1 MISFI
6 RRFITNPIGA
16 AVALGFVALM
26 GLLFVLSDNAGSL
39 GGAGGAAKGDVA
51 VTVGK
56 TKITIAELRAA
67 AQRDVDQY
75 RQQNPQLDMAG
86 FVAGGGFEATVE
98 RMIDSAAFRAYA
110 KQQGMVISKKSI
122 DGIIAS
128 QPSLAGI
135 DGKFDPKKYEAALQQ
150 IGQTDAQVRE
160 DVTDQIVTRHLIVPT
175 VRAAQVPEQLALPYS
190 SLLLEQRRGVI
201 GFIPTQAVPAGAAPT
216 DAELTSY
223 YTRNVARYRVPERRI
238 LRYALVN
245 PATVAAQITPTEAE
259 IAAAYKAQSAKY
271 APADLRTIV
280 QVVVADQAAA
290 TALAAKV
297 RGGTPIEAA
306 ARAAGLEP
314 VTATDVQK
322 DAYVKQSSVELANAA
337 FAGKVGDV
345 VGPLRGPLGFVVL
358 KVEKQRTQAAKT
370 LAEATPELKAALL
383 TQKTGTVLS
392 TLRASF
398 DDSLARDHFDGI
410 VAKNKLAA
418 LRTPALLATGAD
430 PDAPTTQP
438 DPALAQIVAA
448 GFAAQAGDEAQ
459 TIPLGTDGSFALAQL
474 DKIIAA
480 APRPLAQIREIVARD
495 FIIDRSQRAARQLA
509 ATVVAAANK
518 GTPLPQALGATGL
531 KLPAAR
537 PIAGPRAQLLSNP
550 RAVPPPLAMLFAMAQ
565 GTTKMLEAPE
575 KAGFYIIH
583 LDTIV
588 PGDARG
594 NKTVIAGT
602 RADIGKVIGR
612 EYAAEFGKAVQN
624 AIGVT
629 RNAAAIAKLKADLLG
644 GASATD
650 QP

>member
-16 AVALGFVALM
+16 AIALGFVALM
-26 GLLFVLSDNAGSL
+26 GLIFVLSDRAGLS
-39 GGAGGAAKGDVA
+39 GSGSRAAQGDVA
-51 VTVGK
+51 VTVGNK
-56 TKITIAELRAA
+56 TITVAELRAA

-110 KQQGMVISKKSI
+110 KQQGMIISKKSV

-128 QPSLAGI
+128 QPGLAGI

-150 IGQTDAQVRE
+150 IGSTDAQVR
-160 DVTDQIVTRHLIVPT
+160 DDLTDQIVTRHLIIPT
-175 VRAAQVPEQLALPYS
+175 VGATQVPVQLALPYS

-201 GFIPTQAVPAGAAPT
+201 GFIPTQAVPAGPAPT
-216 DAELTSY
+216 DAELTIY
-223 YTRNVARYRVPERRI
+223 YARNVSRYRVPERRI

-280 QVVVADQAAA
+280 QVVLADQAAA

-297 RGGTPIEAA
+297 RSGTPIEAA

-314 VTATDVQK
+314 ITATDVQK
-322 DAYVKQSSVELANAA
+322 AAYVTQSSVEIANAA

-345 VGPLRGPLGFVVL
+345 VGPLRAPLGFVVL
-358 KVEKQRTQAAKT
+358 KIEKQRTQAAKT

-383 TQKTGTVLS
+383 TQKTGTVLGK
-392 TLRASF
+392 LRASF
-398 DDSLARDHFDGI
+398 DDALARDHFDGL
-410 VAKNKLAA
+410 VAKNKLTA
-418 LRTPALLATGAD
+418 LRTPALLANGVD
-430 PDAPTTQP
+430 PDAPTAKP

-474 DKIIAA
+474 DKIVAA
-480 APRPLAQIREIVARD
+480 APRPLAQIRDIVARD
-495 FIIDRSQRAARQLA
+495 FTIERSQRAARQVA
-509 ATVVAAANK
+509 ATVVAAASK
-518 GTPLPQALGATGL
+518 GTPLAQALGATGL
-531 KLPAAR
+531 KLPPLR
-537 PIAGPRAQLLSNP
+537 PIAGPRAQLLANP
-550 RAVPPPLAMLFAMAQ
+550 RAVPPPLALLFAMAQ
-565 GTTKMLEAPE
+565 NTTKLLEAPE
-575 KAGFYIIH
+575 NAGFFIIH

-594 NKTVIAGT
+594 NGKVIAGT
-602 RADIGKVIGR
+602 RSDIGKVIGR
-612 EYAAEFGKAVQN
+612 EYAAQFGKAVQR
-624 AIGVT
+624 AVGVK

>member
-16 AVALGFVALM
+16 AIALGFVALM
-26 GLLFVLSDNAGSL
+26 GLIFVLSDRAGLS
-39 GGAGGAAKGDVA
+39 GSGSSAAQGDVA
-51 VTVGK
+51 VTVGNK
-56 TKITIAELRAA
+56 TITVAELRAA

-110 KQQGMVISKKSI
+110 KQQGMIISKKSV

-150 IGQTDAQVRE
+150 IGSTDAQVRE
-160 DVTDQIVTRHLIVPT
+160 DLTDQIVTRHLVIPT
-175 VRAAQVPEQLALPYS
+175 VGATQVPVQLALPYS

-201 GFIPTQAVPAGAAPT
+201 GFIPTQAVPAGPAPT
-216 DAELTSY
+216 DAELTPY
-223 YTRNVARYRVPERRI
+223 YTRNVSRYRVPERRI
-238 LRYALVN
+238 LCFALVN
-245 PATVAAQITPTEAE
+245 PATVAAQVTPTETE

-280 QVVVADQAAA
+280 QVVLADQTAA

-297 RGGTPIEAA
+297 RSGTPITAA

-314 VTATDVQK
+314 ITATDVQK
-322 DAYVKQSSVELANAA
+322 AAYVSQSSVEIANAA

-345 VGPLRGPLGFVVL
+345 VGPLRAPLGFVVL
-358 KVEKQRTQAAKT
+358 KIEKQRTQAAKT
-370 LAEATPELKAALL
+370 LAEATPELNAALI
-383 TQKTGTVLS
+383 TQKTGTVLG

-398 DDSLARDHFDGI
+398 DDALARDHFDGL
-410 VAKNKLAA
+410 VAKNKLTA
-418 LRTPALLATGAD
+418 LRTPALLANGVD
-430 PDAPTTQP
+430 PDAPTAKP
-438 DPALAQIVAA
+438 DPALPQIIAA

-474 DKIIAA
+474 DKIVPA
-480 APRPLAQIREIVARD
+480 APRPLAQIRDIVARD
-495 FIIDRSQRAARQLA
+495 FTIERSQRAARQVA
-509 ATVVAAANK
+509 ATVVAAASK
-518 GTPLPQALGATGL
+518 GTPLAQALGATGL
-531 KLPAAR
+531 KLPPLR
-537 PIAGPRAQLLSNP
+537 PIAGPRAQLLANP
-550 RAVPPPLAMLFAMAQ
+550 RAVPPPLALLFAMAQ
-565 GTTKMLEAPE
+565 NTTKLLEAPE
-575 KAGFYIIH
+575 NAGFFVIH

-594 NKTVIAGT
+594 NGKVIAGT
-602 RADIGKVIGR
+602 RSDIGKVIGR
-612 EYAAEFGKAVQN
+612 EYAAQFGKAVQR
-624 AIGVT
+624 AVGVK

>member
-16 AVALGFVALM
+16 TVALGFVALM
-26 GLLFVLSDNAGSL
+26 GLIFVLSDRAGLS
-39 GGAGGAAKGDVA
+39 GSGSSAARGDVA
-51 VTVGK
+51 VTVGNK
-56 TKITIAELRAA
+56 TITVAELRAA

-110 KQQGMVISKKSI
+110 KQQGMIVSKKSV

-150 IGQTDAQVRE
+150 IGSSDAQVRE
-160 DVTDQIVTRHLIVPT
+160 DLTDQIVTRHLVIPT
-175 VRAAQVPEQLALPYS
+175 VGATQVPVQLALPYS
-190 SLLLEQRRGVI
+190 SLLLEQRRGLI
-201 GFIPTQAVPAGAAPT
+201 GFIPTQAVPAGPAPT
-216 DAELTSY
+216 DAELTTY
-223 YTRNVARYRVPERRI
+223 YTRNVSRYRVPERRI

-245 PATVAAQITPTEAE
+245 PATVAAQVTPTEAE

-280 QVVVADQAAA
+280 QVVLADQAAA

-297 RGGTPIEAA
+297 RSGTPIEAA

-314 VTATDVQK
+314 ITASDVQK
-322 DAYVKQSSVELANAA
+322 AAYGTQSSVEIANAA

-345 VGPLRGPLGFVVL
+345 VGPLRAPLGFVVL
-358 KVEKQRTQAAKT
+358 KIEKQRTQAAKT
-370 LAEATPELKAALL
+370 LAEATPELKAAVL
-383 TQKTGTVLS
+383 TQKTGTVLG
-392 TLRASF
+392 TLRARF
-398 DDSLARDHFDGI
+398 DDALARDHFDGL
-410 VAKNKLAA
+410 VAKNKLTA
-418 LRTPALLATGAD
+418 LRTPALLANGAD
-430 PDAPTTQP
+430 PDAPTAKP
-438 DPALAQIVAA
+438 DSALAQIVAA

-474 DKIIAA
+474 DKIVAA
-480 APRPLAQIREIVARD
+480 APRPLAQIRDIVARD
-495 FIIDRSQRAARQLA
+495 FTIERSQRAARQVA
-509 ATVVAAANK
+509 ATVVAAASK
-518 GTPLPQALGATGL
+518 GTPLAQALGATGL
-531 KLPAAR
+531 KLPPLR
-537 PIAGPRAQLLSNP
+537 PIAGPRAQLLANP
-550 RAVPPPLAMLFAMAQ
+550 RAVLPPLALLFAMAQ
-565 GTTKMLEAPE
+565 NTTKLLEAPE
-575 KAGFYIIH
+575 NAGFFVIH

-594 NKTVIAGT
+594 KPQVIAGT
-602 RADIGKVIGR
+602 RSDIGKMIGR
-612 EYAAEFGKAVQN
+612 EYAAQFGKAVQR
-624 AIGVT
+624 AIGVK

>member
-26 GLLFVLSDNAGSL
+26 GLLFVLGDNAATST
-39 GGAGGAAKGDVA
+39 GASGAAKGDVA

-56 TKITIAELRAA
+56 TKITVAELRAA

-86 FVAGGGFEATVE
+86 FVAGGGFEATLE

-110 KQQGMVISKKSI
+110 AQQGMVVSKKSV

-128 QPSLAGI
+128 QPGLAGI

-150 IGQTDAQVRE
+150 MGSTDAQVRE
-160 DVTDQIVTRHLIVPT
+160 DLTDQIVTRALVIPT
-175 VRAAQVPEQLALPYS
+175 VGAAQVPAQLALPYS

-201 GFIPTQAVPAGAAPT
+201 GFIPTQAVPAGPAPT
-216 DAELTSY
+216 DAELTTY

-238 LRYALVN
+238 LRYALIN
-245 PATVAAQITPTEAE
+245 PATVAAQVTPTEAE
-259 IAAAYKAQSAKY
+259 IATAYKAQSAKY
-271 APADLRTIV
+271 AAADLRTIV

-290 TALAAKV
+290 AALATKV
-297 RGGTPIEAA
+297 RGGTPIAAA

-322 DAYVKQSSVELANAA
+322 DAYVKQSSVEVANAA

-345 VGPLRGPLGFVVL
+345 VGPLRGPLGFIVL
-358 KVEKQRTQAAKT
+358 KIEQQRTQAAKT
-370 LAEATPELKAALL
+370 LAAATPELKADLL
-383 TQKTGTVLS
+383 KQKTTTVLS

-398 DDSLARDHFDGI
+398 DDALAKDHFDGL
-410 VAKNKLAA
+410 VAKNKLTAQ
-418 LRTPALLATGAD
+418 RTPALLANGAD
-430 PDAPTTQP
+430 PDAPTANP
-438 DPALAQIVAA
+438 DPALTPIVAA

-474 DKIIAA
+474 EKIVPA
-480 APRPLAQIREIVARD
+480 APRPLAQIRDLVARD
-495 FIIDRSQRAARQLA
+495 FGTDRAQRAARQFA

-518 GTPLPQALGATGL
+518 GTPLAQALASTGL
-531 KLPAAR
+531 KLPATR
-537 PIAGPRAQLLSNP
+537 PIAGPRAQLLANP
-550 RAVPPPLAMLFAMAQ
+550 RAVPPPLALLFAMAQ
-565 GTTKMLEAPE
+565 GTTKLLEAPD

-594 NKTVIAGT
+594 NAKVIAGT
-602 RADIGKVIGR
+602 RGDISKVIGR
-612 EYAAEFGKAVQN
+612 EYAAQFGKAVQR
-624 AIGVT
+624 AIGVE

>member
-26 GLLFVLSDNAGSL
+26 GLIFVLSDKASFSGS
-39 GGAGGAAKGDVA
+39 GAAAKGDVA

-56 TKITIAELRAA
+56 TKITVADVQAA
-67 AQRDVDQY
+67 ARRDVDQY

-86 FVAGGGFEATVE
+86 YIAGGGLEATLN
-98 RMIDSAAFRAYA
+98 RLIDSAAFRAYA
-110 KQQGMVISKKSI
+110 AQQGMVVSKKSV

-135 DGKFDPKKYEAALQQ
+135 DGKFDPKKYEMALQQ
-150 IGQTDAQVRE
+150 IGSTDAQVRE
-160 DVTDQIVTRHLIVPT
+160 DLTDQIITRHLIIPT
-175 VRAAQVPEQLALPYS
+175 VGAAQVPAQLALPYA
-190 SLLLEQRRGVI
+190 SLLLEERRGVI
-201 GFIPTQAVPAGAAPT
+201 GFIPTQAVPVGPAPT
-216 DAELTSY
+216 DAELTTY

-245 PATVAAQITPTEAE
+245 PTTVAAQVTPTEAE

-271 APADLRTIV
+271 APADLRTII

-290 TALAAKV
+290 NALVTKV
-297 RGGTPIEAA
+297 RGGTPIAAA

-314 VTATDVQK
+314 ITATDVQK
-322 DAYVKQSSVELANAA
+322 DAYAKQSSADVANAA

-358 KVEKQRTQAAKT
+358 KIEKQRTQAAKT
-370 LAEATPELKAALL
+370 LAEATSELKAEL
-383 TQKTGTVLS
+383 TKQKTGTVLGKM
-392 TLRASF
+392 RASF
-398 DDSLARDHFDGI
+398 DDALAKDHFDGL
-410 VAKNKLAA
+410 VAKNKLTAQ
-418 LRTPALLATGAD
+418 RTPALLASGVD
-430 PDAPTTQP
+430 PDAPTAKP
-438 DPALAQIVAA
+438 DPALTQILAA
-448 GFAAQAGDEAQ
+448 GFAAQVGDDAQ
-459 TIPLGTDGSFALAQL
+459 TVPLDADGSFALVQL
-474 DKIIAA
+474 DKVVPA
-480 APRPLAQIREIVARD
+480 APRPLAQIRDVVTRD
-495 FIIDRSQRAARQLA
+495 FTTDRAQRAARQVA
-509 ATVVAAANK
+509 ATVVATANK
-518 GTPLPQALGATGL
+518 GTPIAQALSATGL
-531 KLPAAR
+531 KLPATR
-537 PIAGPRAQLLSNP
+537 PIAGPRAQLLANP
-550 RAVPPPLAMLFAMAQ
+550 RAVPPPLALLFAMAQ
-565 GTTKMLEAPE
+565 NTTKLLEAPD

-594 NKTVIAGT
+594 KPQVIAGT
-602 RADIGKVIGR
+602 RGDISKVVGR
-612 EYAAEFGKAVQN
+612 EYAAQFGKAVQN
-624 AIGVT
+624 AIGVQ

>member
-16 AVALGFVALM
+16 AIALGFVALM
-26 GLLFVLSDNAGSL
+26 GLIFVLSDRAGLS
-39 GGAGGAAKGDVA
+39 GSGSSAAQGDVA
-51 VTVGK
+51 VTVGNK
-56 TKITIAELRAA
+56 TITVAELRAA

-110 KQQGMVISKKSI
+110 KQQGMIISKKSV

-128 QPSLAGI
+128 QPGLAGI

-150 IGQTDAQVRE
+150 IGSTDAQVR
-160 DVTDQIVTRHLIVPT
+160 DDLTDQIVTRHLIIPT
-175 VRAAQVPEQLALPYS
+175 VGATQVPVQLALPYS

-201 GFIPTQAVPAGAAPT
+201 GFIPTQAVPAGPAPT
-216 DAELTSY
+216 DAELTIY
-223 YTRNVARYRVPERRI
+223 YARNVSRYRVPERRI

-280 QVVVADQAAA
+280 QVVLADQAAA

-297 RGGTPIEAA
+297 RSGTPIEAA

-314 VTATDVQK
+314 ITATDVQK
-322 DAYVKQSSVELANAA
+322 AAYVTQSSVEIANAA

-345 VGPLRGPLGFVVL
+345 VGPLRAPLGFVVL
-358 KVEKQRTQAAKT
+358 KIEKQRTQAAKT

-383 TQKTGTVLS
+383 TQKTGTVLGK
-392 TLRASF
+392 LRASF
-398 DDSLARDHFDGI
+398 DDALARDHFDGL
-410 VAKNKLAA
+410 VAKNKLTA
-418 LRTPALLATGAD
+418 LRTPALLANGVD
-430 PDAPTTQP
+430 PDAPTAKP

-474 DKIIAA
+474 DKIVAA
-480 APRPLAQIREIVARD
+480 APRPLAQIRDIVARD
-495 FIIDRSQRAARQLA
+495 FTIERSQRAARQVA
-509 ATVVAAANK
+509 ATVVAAASK
-518 GTPLPQALGATGL
+518 GTPLAQALGATGL
-531 KLPAAR
+531 KLPPLR
-537 PIAGPRAQLLSNP
+537 PIAGPRAQLLANP
-550 RAVPPPLAMLFAMAQ
+550 RAVPPPLALLFAMAQ
-565 GTTKMLEAPE
+565 NTTKLLEAPE
-575 KAGFYIIH
+575 NAGFFIIH

-594 NKTVIAGT
+594 NGKVIAGT
-602 RADIGKVIGR
+602 RSDIGKVIGR
-612 EYAAEFGKAVQN
+612 EYAAQFGKAVQR
-624 AIGVT
+624 AVGVK

>member
-16 AVALGFVALM
+16 AIALGFVALM
-26 GLLFVLSDNAGSL
+26 GLIFVLSDRAGLS
-39 GGAGGAAKGDVA
+39 GSGSSAAQGDVA
-51 VTVGK
+51 VTVGNK
-56 TKITIAELRAA
+56 TITVAELRAA

-110 KQQGMVISKKSI
+110 KQQGMIISKKSV

-128 QPSLAGI
+128 QPGLAGI

-150 IGQTDAQVRE
+150 IGSTDAQVR
-160 DVTDQIVTRHLIVPT
+160 DDLTDQIVTRHLIIPT
-175 VRAAQVPEQLALPYS
+175 VGATQVPVQLALPYS

-201 GFIPTQAVPAGAAPT
+201 GFIPTQAVPAGPTPT
-216 DAELTSY
+216 DAELTIY
-223 YTRNVARYRVPERRI
+223 YTRNVSRYRVPERRI

-245 PATVAAQITPTEAE
+245 PATVAAQVAPSDAE

-280 QVVVADQAAA
+280 QVVLADQAAA

-297 RGGTPIEAA
+297 RSGTPIAAA

-314 VTATDVQK
+314 ITATDVQK
-322 DAYVKQSSVELANAA
+322 AAYVTQSSVEIANAA

-345 VGPLRGPLGFVVL
+345 VGPLRAPLGFVVL
-358 KVEKQRTQAAKT
+358 KIEKQRTQAAKT

-383 TQKTGTVLS
+383 TQKTGTVLGK
-392 TLRASF
+392 LRASF
-398 DDSLARDHFDGI
+398 DDALARDHFDGL
-410 VAKNKLAA
+410 VAKNKLTA
-418 LRTPALLATGAD
+418 LRTPALLANGVD
-430 PDAPTTQP
+430 PDAPTAKP

-448 GFAAQAGDEAQ
+448 GFAAGAGDEAQ

-474 DKIIAA
+474 DKIVAA

-495 FIIDRSQRAARQLA
+495 FTIERSQRAARQVA
-509 ATVVAAANK
+509 ATVVAAASK
-518 GTPLPQALGATGL
+518 GTPLAQALGATGL
-531 KLPAAR
+531 KLPPLR
-537 PIAGPRAQLLSNP
+537 PIAGPRAQLLANP
-550 RAVPPPLAMLFAMAQ
+550 RAVPPPLALLFAMAQ
-565 GTTKMLEAPE
+565 NTTKLLEAPE
-575 KAGFYIIH
+575 NAGFFIIH

-594 NKTVIAGT
+594 NGKVIAGT
-602 RADIGKVIGR
+602 RSDIGKVIGR
-612 EYAAEFGKAVQN
+612 EYAAQFGKAVQR
-624 AIGVT
+624 AVGVK

>member
-16 AVALGFVALM
+16 AIALGFVALM
-26 GLLFVLSDNAGSL
+26 GLIFVLSDRAGLS
-39 GGAGGAAKGDVA
+39 GSGSSAAQGDVA
-51 VTVGK
+51 VTVGNK
-56 TKITIAELRAA
+56 TITVAELRAA

-110 KQQGMVISKKSI
+110 KQQGMIISKKSV

-128 QPSLAGI
+128 QPGLAGI

-150 IGQTDAQVRE
+150 IGSTDAQVR
-160 DVTDQIVTRHLIVPT
+160 DDLTDQIVTRHLIIPT
-175 VRAAQVPEQLALPYS
+175 VGATQVPVQLALPYS

-201 GFIPTQAVPAGAAPT
+201 GFIPTQAVPAGPAPT
-216 DAELTSY
+216 DAELTIY
-223 YTRNVARYRVPERRI
+223 YTRNVSRYRVPERRI

-245 PATVAAQITPTEAE
+245 PATVAAQVAPSDAE
-259 IAAAYKAQSAKY
+259 IAAEYEAQSAKY

-280 QVVVADQAAA
+280 QVVLADQAAA

-297 RGGTPIEAA
+297 RSGTPIVAA

-314 VTATDVQK
+314 ITSTDVQK
-322 DAYVKQSSVELANAA
+322 AAYVTQSSVEIADAA

-345 VGPLRGPLGFVVL
+345 VGPLRAPLGFVVL
-358 KVEKQRTQAAKT
+358 KIEKQRTQAAKT

-383 TQKTGTVLS
+383 TQKTGTVLGK
-392 TLRASF
+392 LRASF
-398 DDSLARDHFDGI
+398 DDALARDHFDGL
-410 VAKNKLAA
+410 VAKNKLTA
-418 LRTPALLATGAD
+418 LRTPALLANGAD
-430 PDAPTTQP
+430 PDTPTAKP

-474 DKIIAA
+474 DKIVAA

-495 FIIDRSQRAARQLA
+495 FTIERSQRAARQVA
-509 ATVVAAANK
+509 ATVVAAASK
-518 GTPLPQALGATGL
+518 GTPVAQALGATGL
-531 KLPAAR
+531 KLPPLR
-537 PIAGPRAQLLSNP
+537 PIAGPRAQLLANP
-550 RAVPPPLAMLFAMAQ
+550 RAVPPPLALLFAMAQ
-565 GTTKMLEAPE
+565 NTTKLLEAPE
-575 KAGFYIIH
+575 NAGFFIIH

-594 NKTVIAGT
+594 NGKVIAGT
-602 RADIGKVIGR
+602 RSDIGKVIGR
-612 EYAAEFGKAVQN
+612 EYAAQFGKAVQR
-624 AIGVT
+624 AVGVK